1 MTNSSASKTNN
12 TTINIQHWS
21 NKQLA
26 ELGFGRS
33 SSCHAL
39 SGDASFRK
47 YFRLTV
53 DESHYI
59 AVFAPPETEKNAEFL
74 SIAQLLADQG
84 INVPQV
90 LAVDLEQGYFLQSD
104 LGDTLL
110 LGELNDT
117 SVEHWYSKALTILG
131 QLQQLK
137 PADALLTYSA
147 VQMREDLERFPEWF
161 VEGLLGYEMSAKERE
176 LFDIFCQQLIDQALQ
191 QPQVPTHYDYQSRNL
206 MVTADSDLAVID
218 FQDTLIAPMTY
229 DLVSLLRDCYIKW
242 PLARTHQWALSF
254 AEQAKTSLYL
264 DTSVSDETFL
274 GWFDFMSLQ
283 RHVRVLGTFGRLY
296 LRDNKPGYLS
306 DIPLVCEYVQEVAG
320 AHSEFSQFTSWFV
333 GTLLPIAQ
341 QQTWYSTRT
350 RTEL

>member
-21 NKQLA
+21 DTQLA
-26 ELGFGRS
+26 ELGLGRS
-33 SSCHAL
+33 SSCQAL

-74 SIAQLLADQG
+74 AIAQLLADQG

-110 LGELNDT
+110 LGELNDQ
-117 SVEHWYSKALTILG
+117 SVEHWYGKALTILS

-137 PADALLTYSA
+137 PSADLLAYSA
-147 VQMREDLERFPEWF
+147 AQMREDLERFPEWF
-161 VEGLLGYEMSAKERE
+161 VEGLLGYKMSGQERG
-176 LFDIFCQQLIDQALQ
+176 LFDTFCQLLIDRALQ
-191 QPQVPTHYDYQSRNL
+191 QPQVVTHYDYQSRNL
-206 MVTADSDLAVID
+206 MVTDSFELAVID

-242 PLARTHQWALSF
+242 PLTSTRHWALGF
-254 AEQAKTSLYL
+254 AQQARDAGYL
-264 DTSVSDETFL
+264 HESATDETFL
-274 GWFDFMSLQ
+274 EWFDSMSLQ
-283 RHVRVLGTFGRLY
+283 RHVRVLGTFGRLF

-306 DIPLVCEYVQEVAG
+306 DIPLVCKYIEEVAS
-320 AHSEFSQFTSWFV
+320 AHSEFSQFAHWFAA
-333 GTLLPIAQ
+333 TLLPVAQ
-341 QQTWYSTRT
+341 QQTWYNAASKTDS
-350 RTEL
+350 